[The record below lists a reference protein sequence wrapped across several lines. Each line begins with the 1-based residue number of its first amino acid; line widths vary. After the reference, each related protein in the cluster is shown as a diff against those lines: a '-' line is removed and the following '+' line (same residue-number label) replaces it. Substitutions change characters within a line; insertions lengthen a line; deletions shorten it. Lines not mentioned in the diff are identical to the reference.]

1 MNKEEAMTLLQKMN
15 VDRGELEQL
24 VNRIDDVGNL
34 ESRQAELLDEI
45 AKLEVKRA
53 ELDAAT
59 RLPRDTRQFEE
70 LTYQQI
76 KELRKDI
83 DQIKSNTS
91 RQTTKEDILSIK
103 STSKR
108 LEAIRENLDL
118 FKDNMLTRG

>member
-15 VDRGELEQL
+15 ADRGELEQL
-24 VNRIDDVGNL
+24 VNRIDDVGSL
-34 ESRQAELLDEI
+34 EGRQAELLDEI
-45 AKLEVKRA
+45 AKLEAKRA
-53 ELDAAT
+53 ELEEAT

-83 DQIKSNTS
+83 DQIKSNTA
-91 RQTTKEDILSIK
+91 RPTTKEDILSIK
-103 STSKR
+103 STQKR